1 MTTWKIILNNILK
14 TMHYPTA
21 TKNRNKSP
29 NFYKIH
35 GMHCIELYTS
45 VCGLGRN
52 LRKIQF
58 PSTAV
63 HGWVY
68 FKQDQYLLHIL
79 HSCFRTS
86 LICYG
91 FLLLIP
97 PSDLVIHEKCWVL
110 ILGTPSKDNKS
121 SKNEINPRYLK
132 RAKVAP
138 CGWPTTVIHHKADR
152 VQLSYLE

>member
-14 TMHYPTA
+14 PIHYPTA
-21 TKNRNKSP
+21 RENRNKSP
-29 NFYKIH
+29 NLYKIH
-35 GMHCIELYTS
+35 AMHCIALYTS
-45 VCGLGRN
+45 VCGLGWN

-58 PSTAV
+58 LSTAM

-97 PSDLVIHEKCWVL
+97 SSDLVIHVKCWVL
-110 ILGTPSKDNKS
+110 ILEAPSKDNKS
-121 SKNEINPRYLK
+121 FKNKINTRYLK

-138 CGWPTTVIHHKADR
+138 CGWPPTTIHHKAVC